1 MLVYFSGSN
10 DVNEA
15 LSKMVVASGGDPWIG
30 AKLPKLLFEAGL
42 LIRYEAPFSLYG
54 GPETDFFQR
63 TLGKSEEGFL
73 KMLVEKDFL
82 SQELVDTYQEDLK
95 RFKENPHSRL
105 YSQILMKFVAEKQ
118 ILS

>member
-1 MLVYFSGSN
+1 
-10 DVNEA
+10 
-15 LSKMVVASGGDPWIG
+15 
-30 AKLPKLLFEAGL
+30 
-42 LIRYEAPFSLYG
+42 
-54 GPETDFFQR
+54 
-63 TLGKSEEGFL
+63 
-73 KMLVEKDFL
+73 MLVEKDFL